1 VRSVVINE
9 DDSGYEVQ
17 LHSGMM
23 LMYRDQVA
31 LCLGK
36 SVDNVSYVLVN
47 GKVEKWFDF
56 VYFKKST
63 KLLVIR

>member
-1 VRSVVINE
+1 MINE
-9 DDSGYEVQ
+9 DDLGYEVQ

-23 LMYRDQVA
+23 LMYRDQVV
-31 LCLGK
+31 LCLGQ